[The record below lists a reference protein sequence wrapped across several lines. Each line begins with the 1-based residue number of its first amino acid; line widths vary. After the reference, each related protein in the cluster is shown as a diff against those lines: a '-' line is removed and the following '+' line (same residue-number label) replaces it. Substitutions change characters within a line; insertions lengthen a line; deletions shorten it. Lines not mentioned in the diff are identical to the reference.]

1 MSLSDQLFVENKV
14 KNSGTS
20 FYWGMKLLDKNKKR
34 AMFAIYAF
42 CREVDDIADK
52 EGTKKLKEK
61 KLQIWKKK
69 INLLYQNKS
78 PSTSILRE
86 LSFAIDNYNLEKKDL
101 YSVIEGMIMDV
112 REKIQFPSKKKLNK
126 YCYRVAVSVGLL
138 SIKVFG
144 LNSKFSKDYAFSLG
158 MAFQLTN
165 IVRDFSEDL
174 EIERC
179 YLPSEILKKY
189 GIKKEISVINKNPL
203 LQNVL
208 QEVLKEALRYFKKS
222 DQLSKKLNEKQ
233 IIASE
238 IMKFFYKALHKK
250 MYNKKVDLT
259 RKVRLNPLDKFQI
272 FLKFLV
278 R

>member
-52 EGTKKLKEK
+52 EGPKKLKEK

-189 GIKKEISVINKNPL
+189 GIKKEISVINKNPS

-259 RKVRLNPLDKFQI
+259 RKVRLNLLDKFQI

>member
-52 EGTKKLKEK
+52 EGTKKFKEK

-69 INLLYQNKS
+69 INLLYQKKS

-189 GIKKEISVINKNPL
+189 GIKKEISVINKNPS

>member
-52 EGTKKLKEK
+52 EGPKKLKEK

-189 GIKKEISVINKNPL
+189 GIKKEISVINKNPS

>member
-189 GIKKEISVINKNPL
+189 GIKKEISVINKNPS

-222 DQLSKKLNEKQ
+222 DQLSKKLNKKQ

-238 IMKFFYKALHKK
+238 IMKFFYEALHKK

>member
-112 REKIQFPSKKKLNK
+112 REKIQFPSKKELNK

-189 GIKKEISVINKNPL
+189 GIKKEISVVNKDPM

-208 QEVLKEALRYFKKS
+208 QEVLKEALRYFRKS
-222 DQLSKKLNEKQ
+222 DQLSKKLNKKQ

-238 IMKFFYKALHKK
+238 IMKFFYEALHKK

>member
-1 MSLSDQLFVENKV
+1 MSLSDQLLVENRV

-189 GIKKEISVINKNPL
+189 GIKKEISVINKNPS

-259 RKVRLNPLDKFQI
+259 RKVRLNLLDKFQI

>member
-52 EGTKKLKEK
+52 EGTKKFKEK

>member
-189 GIKKEISVINKNPL
+189 GIKKEISVINKNPS

>member
-1 MSLSDQLFVENKV
+1 MSLSDQLLVENRV

-189 GIKKEISVINKNPL
+189 DIKKEISVIKKNPL
-203 LQNVL
+203 LQDVL

-238 IMKFFYKALHKK
+238 IMKFFYQSLHKK

>member
-189 GIKKEISVINKNPL
+189 GIKKEISVINKNPS

-259 RKVRLNPLDKFQI
+259 RKVRLNLLDKFQI